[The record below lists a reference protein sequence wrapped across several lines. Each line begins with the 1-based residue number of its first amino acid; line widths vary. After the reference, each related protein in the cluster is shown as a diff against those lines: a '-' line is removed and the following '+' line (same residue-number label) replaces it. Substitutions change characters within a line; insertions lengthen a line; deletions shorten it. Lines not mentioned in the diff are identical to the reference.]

1 MATLGN
7 NKITGLDGDQVTS
20 NDHVVTR
27 GYSDGVLPSPQNNSG
42 GLLKKVDT
50 EAGLSWT
57 AGNIPISTKANLSWA
72 QEDLFL
78 GVGYCF
84 SQHVYASTDLVN
96 WSARTVPAPT
106 SQCSDWATT
115 GWANGYWFL
124 VGGYFLGV
132 STDSITWQVRTSGA
146 NSGGYCPGYSDQSNA
161 NPQIHYKSPY
171 WYTGTWSNELWG
183 STDTIVW
190 QRRTHDTSTTYSYGQ
205 YCEYAL
211 MGGSNGMVNTTTDF
225 YHWKKRTTTICN
237 DTVGFSHA
245 GDYLFGFGRSICTTG
260 GSPYTVGLH
269 MSTDTIHWTCR
280 DTGYRS
286 YCSSAEHHPTSVAYF
301 GSKYYTAFQ
310 MGGGSGNCC
319 GVMII
324 SSTDT
329 VVWETEVAACSIN
342 GLGECWRSCRVISW
356 DNGVVVGSCCNNCS
370 GFVFAEGGQ
379 ADKKWENISNNQ
391 NQHVTN
397 VSQRGSCTLTADN
410 CPFFNF
416 NFPRETQYVSLEV
429 QNAGNVATPC
439 LTCTSSQN
447 GGRGG
452 DYYHLLYNKCDLGLP
467 SSDGDINSQFN
478 MSVVGS
484 TLASFSFNSAYSGL
498 VGSDDLECFYTN
510 RGAWATGCYYACCM
524 CDVSSGFDA
533 NKNEV
538 ILLANS
544 PVVSSLDGGR
554 TWAKRTT
561 GQCNNMWQSLY
572 IDGCRGNFWGAFCS
586 RICHST
592 DTIHWSCKQCC
603 PSAANCYIEHL
614 SYQNSA
620 IWAVGCMFLSCSTD
634 GGNTWCRRTVGL
646 SYCDNQRSFAY
657 DSSGGYLL
665 GYRNGLSASTDSIHW
680 VRRTVPMYCLSGF
693 RYCNSKWY
701 AFGSPQGYG
710 GSSSK
715 SSTWAIMSSTD
726 SISWKS
732 ECCLPLC
739 GDLKSLSY
747 DYTGVEK
754 CSLGPNNET
763 VLLVKQQENKYTE
776 PYRNR
781 GCETYGRGR
790 TYTLN
795 STTDFIH
802 WTDLS
807 EKTPYSK
814 NIWDMGCST
823 ICYTNFIKSMN
834 YSSDTGR
841 FLMSG
846 IGNFSCVWTCQSSY
860 IGCSFAHCLAVCY
873 SVKDH
878 KCGSGLEVF
887 CWCGGCPDRTTS
899 CPASCGC
906 SNYQTLCL
914 QQSNGY
920 CPSKFTLRY
929 TDGGHPAH
937 IDDDSPGRPG
947 VICSIRSDCGRLTNC
962 FDYGVSGASSGGTSS
977 GFGPG
982 GGVCSSLGNIPA
994 TDIDTSELKEYNI
1007 TVTANGSSNYGLAGE
1022 DRGGTFSATSNKSL
1036 TVKSGD
1042 LIAFTL
1048 DNSVSGH
1055 PFWIK
1060 TANSTGDE
1068 DRVLAKFVK
1077 NNGADSGEIILDTY
1091 KMKPGTY
1098 HYNCEFHSG
1107 MHGTITVEE
1116 AVVSL
1121 DGENGIGNNY
1131 SLFGTGGA
1139 AGYTY
1144 KSGFMNWFRR
1154 TQASFQAAYVGCDTT
1169 TRVFYGNGTWLHA
1182 AGRGIAT
1189 STDTINWTL
1198 RTVGIPG
1205 EGARCGRAVY
1215 GNSTWFLDSYQT
1227 GAASSTD
1234 AIHWTRRTTAMGSCE
1249 CAVTGMAY
1257 GNNMFLVK
1265 SCEYMIAST
1274 DAIHWKL
1281 RTAGVTEGGSSTA
1294 NEVAFGDGLFAYVNR
1309 GYSKSLRVS
1318 TDTIHWQSRTHN
1330 LLDWYMYDVDYAN
1343 GYWFIHG
1350 ESCMSVSTD
1359 SIHWNCRACNGST
1372 TTKFTPMVY
1381 SGGHYIWGGQN
1392 GCLYYRKTI
1401 NPAYDACNCF
1411 TRIDDPFHN
1420 NDDIKGAAVS
1430 DSGALMMS
1438 DGQGIYAMDSRRTR
1452 MLGGDGG
1459 NGCNGGGAGAGSLVC
1474 DSDNAWATI
1483 GDNGNPGHRKIRIS
1497 WW

>member
-7 NKITGLDGDQVTS
+7 NNITGLNEDQVTS

-27 GYSDGVLPSPQNNSG
+27 SYSDGLLPSPQDNSG
-42 GLLKKVDT
+42 GLLKKVDVS
-50 EAGLSWT
+50 AGLSWT
-57 AGNIPISTKANLSWA
+57 AGSIPINSKANLSWA
-72 QEDLFL
+72 HQDLFL

-84 SQHVYASTDLVN
+84 SKDVYASTDLVN
-96 WSARTVPAPT
+96 WSARTVPAST
-106 SQCSDWATT
+106 NQCSDWSTA

-124 VGGYFLGV
+124 IGGYFLGV

-146 NSGGYCPGYSDQSNA
+146 ASGGYCPGYSDRSNGV
-161 NPQIHYKSPY
+161 PQVFYKDPY
-171 WYTGTWSNELWG
+171 WYTGTWSQDLWA

-190 QRRTHDTSTTYSYGQ
+190 QRRSHNNSTTYSYGQ

-211 MGGSNGMVNTTTDF
+211 MGGSSGRVNATTDW
-225 YHWKKRTTTICN
+225 YHWKQRTTTICN
-237 DTVGFSHA
+237 DTIGLQTA
-245 GDYLFGFGRSICTTG
+245 GDYLFGFGQSICTVG
-260 GSPYTVGLH
+260 GSPYPVSLH
-269 MSTDTIHWTCR
+269 MSTDTIHWVCR

-286 YCSSAEHHPTSVAYF
+286 YCNDANRHPTSVAYF
-301 GSKYYTAFQ
+301 RNKYYTAFQ

-329 VVWETEVAACSIN
+329 VVWETEAAACSVT
-342 GLGECWRSCRVISW
+342 GLGECWNWCRVIPW
-356 DNGVVVGSCCNNCS
+356 DNGVVIGSCFNNCS
-370 GFVFAEGGQ
+370 GLVFAEGG
-379 ADKKWENISNNQ
+379 AANKKWENISNNDDRHQ
-391 NQHVTN
+391 VN

-416 NFPRETQYVSLEV
+416 SFPKETQYVSLEI
-429 QNAGNVATPC
+429 QSAGNVATMC
-439 LTCTSSQN
+439 ASCDASQN

-467 SSDGDINSQFN
+467 ANNGLGDKNSTFTMN
-478 MSVVGS
+478 ISGS
-484 TLASFSFNSAYSGL
+484 TLAPNGFNSAFSGL
-498 VGSDDLECFYTN
+498 VGSDDLEHFYLN
-510 RGAWATGCYYACCM
+510 RAAWAAGNCYYACQM

-554 TWAKRTT
+554 TWERRTT
-561 GQCNNMWQSLY
+561 GQCNNPWQTLY
-572 IDGCRGNFWGAFCS
+572 IDGCRGNFWGAFCQ

-592 DTIHWSCKQCC
+592 DTIHWSCKQQC
-603 PSAANCYIEHL
+603 PAAHGCYICHL
-614 SYQNSA
+614 SYQQSA
-620 IWAVGCMFLSCSTD
+620 IWALGCRFLSCSTD
-634 GGNTWCRRTVGL
+634 GGNTWCRRTTF
-646 SYCDNQRSFAY
+646 SCDCACSFAY
-657 DSSGGYLL
+657 DSSGGYLI
-665 GYRNGLSASTDSIHW
+665 GYRNGLASSTDSIHW
-680 VRRTVPMYCLSGF
+680 KPRTSALCYVSGF

-701 AFGSPQGYG
+701 AFGGLMHYG
-710 GSSSK
+710 GSGNK
-715 SSTWAIMSSTD
+715 SDTWAIMSSTD
-726 SISWKS
+726 SISWES
-732 ECCLPLC
+732 ECCLHLC
-739 GDLKSLSY
+739 GDAKALDSEYSR
-747 DYTGVEK
+747 VEQ
-754 CSLGPNNET
+754 CSIGPNNET
-763 VLLVKQQENKYTE
+763 ILLVRQSVNKYTE
-776 PYRNR
+776 QYQNR
-781 GCETYGRGR
+781 GCQYGSYYGG

-802 WTDLS
+802 WTDLT

-814 NIWDMGCST
+814 DIWDMGQQSL
-823 ICYTNFIKSMN
+823 CYACVKSIN

-841 FLMSG
+841 FFMSG
-846 IGNFSCVWTCQSSY
+846 CGNLSCLNVCQTSCVGWS
-860 IGCSFAHCLAVCY
+860 GACLNITF
-873 SVKDH
+873 SLKDS
-878 KCGSGLEVF
+878 CSGLEYF
-887 CWCGGCPDRTTS
+887 PMTGGCPYRTVRS
-899 CPASCGC
+899 GNCPLYQCGC
-906 SNYQTLCL
+906 NQSSNAQY
-914 QQSNGY
+914 N
-920 CPSKFTLRY
+920 SKFTQRY
-929 TDGGHPAH
+929 VSGGDPAN
-937 IDDDSPGRPG
+937 IDPNAPGLPG
-947 VICSIRSDCGRLTNC
+947 VTCSTRQDLGRSQCW
-962 FDYGVSGASSGGTSS
+962 FDYGLSGASSGGTSS

-982 GGVCSSLGNIPA
+982 GGVCSPLGNIPA

-1042 LIAFTL
+1042 LIVFTL

-1060 TANSTGDE
+1060 NANSTGDE

-1077 NNGADSGEIILDTY
+1077 NNGADSGEILLDTF

-1098 HYNCEFHSG
+1098 HYNCEHHSG

-1116 AVVSL
+1116 AVVNL

-1139 AGYTY
+1139 AGYTFR
-1144 KSGFMNWFRR
+1144 SGFMNWFRR
-1154 TQASFQAAYVGCDTT
+1154 TQAAFQAAYVHCDTT

-1205 EGARCGRAVY
+1205 EGTRCGRAVY

-1309 GYSKSLRVS
+1309 GYSKPLRVS

-1350 ESCMSVSTD
+1350 ESCMSISTD
-1359 SIHWNCRACNGST
+1359 SIHWNNRACNSST
-1372 TTKFTPMVY
+1372 TTKFSPLVY
-1381 SGGHYIWGGQN
+1381 SAGYYIWGGVN

-1401 NPAYDACNCF
+1401 DPSYTACNCF
-1411 TRIDDPFHN
+1411 TRVDDPFN
-1420 NDDIKGAAVS
+1420 DNDDIKGAAVS

-1459 NGCNGGGAGAGSLVC
+1459 DGCNGGGAGAGSMVC
-1474 DSDNAWATI
+1474 DADNAWATTGTNGRP
-1483 GDNGNPGHRKIRIS
+1483 GDKKIRIS